1 MVSPRFITTLMV
13 ALLLAGAA
21 ASARELG
28 RAMVG
33 GRAIAIFEDRTWRF
47 VDELAPTPKDCP
59 AGEVWQSRRLSLTL
73 CVRSG
78 TWTSQGERYFFEN
91 LFTDPTSTAYAGIVT
106 EATPLATP
114 QMKELVLATVK
125 DNPEIREV
133 KDVSDST
140 RTINGHEL
148 GVLDYTVVLK
158 AGVSFRYRN
167 IYGGIP
173 DVGNFQMMFWAS
185 PEQFGEH
192 EAAFEELAETVT
204 YAGRR

>member
-1 MVSPRFITTLMV
+1 MVSPRFITVLIA
-13 ALLLAGAA
+13 ALLLPDAA

-28 RAMVG
+28 RAAVG
-33 GRAIAIFEDRTWRF
+33 GRQIAIFEDRTWRF
-47 VDELAPTPKDCP
+47 VDELAPSPKNCP
-59 AGEVWQSRRLSLTL
+59 PGEVWQSRRLSLSL
-73 CVRSG
+73 CIKNG
-78 TWTSQGERYFFEN
+78 TWTSQGERYFFES
-91 LFTDPTSTAYAGIVT
+91 LFTDPTSAAYAGIVT
-106 EATPLATP
+106 EATPLSTQ
-114 QMKELVLATVK
+114 QMKDLVLATVK

-133 KDVSDST
+133 RDVSYST

-158 AGVSFRYRN
+158 RGVSFRYRN

-185 PEQFGEH
+185 PEQFNEH
-192 EAAFEELAETVT
+192 ETAFEELAGTVT

>member
-1 MVSPRFITTLMV
+1 MILPRFVTALIVT
-13 ALLLAGAA
+13 LLLAGAA

-28 RAMVG
+28 RMTVG
-33 GRAIAIFEDRTWRF
+33 GREIAIFEDKTWRF
-47 VDELAPTPKDCP
+47 VDELAPMPKNCP
-59 AGEVWQSRRLSLTL
+59 PGEVWQSRRLRLSL
-73 CVRSG
+73 CVKSG
-78 TWTSQGERYFFEN
+78 AWTSQGERYFFES

-125 DNPEIREV
+125 DNPEIREL
-133 KDVSDST
+133 KNVSTGT
-140 RTINGHEL
+140 RTINGHAL

-192 EAAFEELAETVT
+192 EAAFEKLAETVT
-204 YAGRR
+204 YAGR

>member
-1 MVSPRFITTLMV
+1 MVSPRFITVLIA

-28 RAMVG
+28 RAAVG
-33 GRAIAIFEDRTWRF
+33 GRQIAIFEDRTWRF
-47 VDELAPTPKDCP
+47 VDELAPSPKNCP
-59 AGEVWQSRRLSLTL
+59 PGEVWQSRRLALSL
-73 CVRSG
+73 CVKNG
-78 TWTSQGERYFFEN
+78 TWTSQGERYFFES
-91 LFTDPTSTAYAGIVT
+91 LFTDPMSVAYAGIVT
-106 EATPLATP
+106 EAAPLTTQ
-114 QMKELVLATVK
+114 QMKDLVLATVK

-133 KDVSDST
+133 RDVSYST

-158 AGVSFRYRN
+158 RGVSFRYRN

-185 PEQFGEH
+185 PEQFNEH
-192 EAAFEELAETVT
+192 ETAFEELAGTVT
-204 YAGRR
+204 YAGR